1 MNHSKYKLNNIHFVG
16 IGGSGMSGIA
26 EVLNNLGYKVSGS
39 DNVSSSNTQRLEKLG
54 INIFYEHKLSNLEE
68 VEMVVKSS
76 AISDD
81 NPEIEEAKN
90 RFIPVLARAEMLS
103 SLMNNKRGIA
113 IAGTH
118 GKTTTTSLV
127 ASIMTNADL
136 DPTFINGGI
145 INSFNSN
152 AQLGEGEYLI
162 AEADESDQSF
172 LLLQPSVSIITNI
185 EPDHLI
191 NYENSFENLKNAFLK
206 FIKNLPFN
214 GISIVCGDD
223 EVIQE
228 LKKHFQRNHISY
240 GFESFNDYVIS
251 NYRSE
256 GMKSYFRLTSI
267 NESLDLSL
275 NMLGKHNVLNAA
287 AAAILCIQ
295 EGISINI
302 IKESLNNFMGIDRRM
317 QVLGSK
323 KIRNNNCIYIDDYGH
338 HPTEIKKTI
347 EAIRDSYTSHKLIMI
362 FQPHR
367 FTRTSDLYDEF
378 VEVLQGVDQLLL
390 LDIYSAGED
399 KIEGIDSENI
409 KNSLLKEGFQKVTLF
424 SDKNSILKDLDET
437 IDSNTVF
444 VFQGAGDIST
454 ISKTVAKEFY
464 SGSH

>member
-1 MNHSKYKLNNIHFVG
+1 
-16 IGGSGMSGIA
+16 
-26 EVLNNLGYKVSGS
+26 
-39 DNVSSSNTQRLEKLG
+39 
-54 INIFYEHKLSNLEE
+54 
-68 VEMVVKSS
+68 
-76 AISDD
+76 
-81 NPEIEEAKN
+81 
-90 RFIPVLARAEMLS
+90 
-103 SLMNNKRGIA
+103 
-113 IAGTH
+113 
-118 GKTTTTSLV
+118 
-127 ASIMTNADL
+127 MTNADL

-424 SDKNSILKDLDET
+424 SDKNNILKDLDET